1 MKLIIELDEKRYEEI
16 KQIANAQLELKNKT
30 EAQIIANGTPYN
42 PTGDCISREALKEKL
57 KERYYNDGLNIVTA
71 IELIDKAPP
80 VPQVT
85 VFAENADEKAV
96 ADMKA
101 ELQNVIDAKPN
112 EQIAWEQGY
121 EAGLAQG
128 KHDRPQGEWARHDE
142 WVGGEYVG
150 GFYHVNCPCE
160 DGLYSKWRT
169 NFCPNCGADM
179 RTKGDTE

>member
-1 MKLIIELDEKRYEEI
+1 MKLIIEVDEKRFEEI
-16 KQIANAQLELKNKT
+16 KQIANAQFELKNKT
-30 EAQIIANGTPYN
+30 EAQIIAHGTPYN

-71 IELIDKAPP
+71 IELIDNAPP

-85 VFAENADEKAV
+85 VFTENADEKAV

-101 ELQNVIDAKPN
+101 ELQSVIGARPN

-128 KHDRPQGEWARHDE
+128 KHDKMSDNKSLCDTCLYGHCCESSDAETSFANHSVCHGYVADVIDE
-142 WVGGEYVG
+142 NEKGGAE
-150 GFYHVNCPCE
+150 
-160 DGLYSKWRT
+160 
-169 NFCPNCGADM
+169 
-179 RTKGDTE
+179 